1 MKKTFKSTKGI
12 TLIALVVTIVVLLI
26 LAGVSVN
33 ALFGNSGI
41 INKAKEAKEL
51 YEQKRQEESEEIN
64 KLNEQLGQY
73 INKNGT
79 EDENGDTPEKQAV
92 VKYAFAFKNSNK
104 SARSPE
110 PPVDAPYIFLAYDS
124 NGEDVYVALE
134 TFDVDVNEIEWLYD
148 EEKFF
153 NTFGVKPEES
163 KTVIL
168 WNASFNFIDD
178 TAKFP
183 VVIKVGGETLRNFSA
198 TDILIS
204 YYSKETSSWVKYEYN
219 DELSSKYNSKE
230 GSIELTLLD
239 NNWK

>member
-51 YEQKRQEESEEIN
+51 YEQKQQEESEEIN

-110 PPVDAPYIFLAYDS
+110 PS
-124 NGEDVYVALE
+124 TDVYVWSAYNRDGETVEVVLE
-134 TFDVDVNEIEWLYD
+134 TFDVDV
-148 EEKFF
+148 
-153 NTFGVKPEES
+153 VM
-163 KTVIL
+163 
-168 WNASFNFIDD
+168 
-178 TAKFP
+178 
-183 VVIKVGGETLRNFSA
+183 
-198 TDILIS
+198 LI
-204 YYSKETSSWVKYEYN
+204 Y
-219 DELSSKYNSKE
+219 
-230 GSIELTLLD
+230 
-239 NNWK
+239 

>member
-33 ALFGNSGI
+33 ALFGNGGI
-41 INKAKEAKEL
+41 IDKAKEAKEL
-51 YEQKRQEESEEIN
+51 HEQKQQEELEEIN

-110 PPVDAPYIFLAYDS
+110 PS
-124 NGEDVYVALE
+124 TDVYVWSAYNRDGETVEVVLE

-168 WNASFNFIDD
+168 WNASFNFTDD
-178 TAKFP
+178 TTLFP
-183 VVIKVGGETLRNFSA
+183 VIVKMSAQTLKNFSA

-219 DELSSKYNSKE
+219 DELSSKYNSEE

>member
-51 YEQKRQEESEEIN
+51 YEQKQQEESEEIN

-110 PPVDAPYIFLAYDS
+110 PS
-124 NGEDVYVALE
+124 TDVYVWSAYNRDGETVEVVLE

-168 WNASFNFIDD
+168 WNASFNFTDD
-178 TAKFP
+178 TTLFP
-183 VVIKVGGETLRNFSA
+183 VIVKMSAQTLKNFSA

-219 DELSSKYNSKE
+219 DELSSKYNSEE

>member
-1 MKKTFKSTKGI
+1 MKINKGI
-12 TLIALVVTIVVLLI
+12 TLIALILTIIVLLI
-26 LAGVSVN
+26 LAVVAIN
-33 ALFGNSGI
+33 AVTGNGI
-41 INKAKEAKEL
+41 IAHAKNAKEL
-51 YEQKRQEESEEIN
+51 YEQKQQEELEEIN

-79 EDENGDTPEKQAV
+79 EDGNGDIPEKQAV
-92 VKYAFAFKNSNK
+92 VKYALAFKKSNK

-110 PPVDAPYIFLAYDS
+110 PSVDGPYIFFAYNS
-124 NGEDVYVALE
+124 NGEDVDIMLE
-134 TFDVDVNEIEWLYD
+134 TFEADVSQIEWLYD

-168 WNASFNFIDD
+168 WNASFNFTDD
-178 TAKFP
+178 TTLFP
-183 VVIKVGGETLRNFSA
+183 VVAKVGGETLRNFSA

-219 DELSSKYNSKE
+219 DELSSKYNSE
-230 GSIELTLLD
+230 SGIIELTLID